1 MNVIPDSPE
10 RLSRDT
16 RPQPAWREPRRARP
30 PDPPQPAWR
39 GADPA
44 TPDQAARPAPP
55 AWLAG
60 RLQKGESLLWWGRP
74 RATWWFPAWP
84 ATTLVGLAF
93 LGFTFGVPF
102 AKGEAP
108 SFETGQ
114 IVIALFGL
122 ALLLAPLWN
131 FLGLRT
137 VVYAVTDLR
146 AIRGSRLLALSVWG
160 SSIDNRFLRP
170 WLSTDAQGRKNVLF
184 TKVQINNASRSS
196 PHIRYRPD
204 GFHHLSPA
212 DADAALAA
220 LRVCYAHTEDLRRL
234 NRKTEGPRSGS
245 WQTEEY
251 VEFPRARV
259 PKGAKSTFGI

>member
-1 MNVIPDSPE
+1 MNPTTEHTEHTEAAAPC
-10 RLSRDT
+10 
-16 RPQPAWREPRRARP
+16 
-30 PDPPQPAWR
+30 
-39 GADPA
+39 
-44 TPDQAARPAPP
+44 QAAPP
-55 AWLAG
+55 VWLAG
-60 RLQKGESLLWWGRP
+60 RLQKGERLLWWGRP

-84 ATTLVGLAF
+84 VTTLVGLAF
-93 LGFTFGVPF
+93 LGGTVGVPL
-102 AKGEAP
+102 AKGEPLVLGGDNAV
-108 SFETGQ
+108 FA
-114 IVIALFGL
+114 ILVLVGL

-131 FLGLRT
+131 FLGLRA

-146 AIRGSRLLALSVWG
+146 AIRGSRLLSLSVWG
-160 SSIDNRFLRP
+160 SSTDNRFLRP

-251 VEFPRARV
+251 VEFPRDRV
-259 PKGAKSTFGI
+259 TKGAKSTFGI

>member
-1 MNVIPDSPE
+1 MNVRVLEMPLDFGA
-10 RLSRDT
+10 SRHGSDMGPSAM
-16 RPQPAWREPRRARP
+16 R
-30 PDPPQPAWR
+30 
-39 GADPA
+39 
-44 TPDQAARPAPP
+44 
-55 AWLAG
+55 LAG
-60 RLQKGESLLWWGRP
+60 LRGRIESLGHHVARYGAPVEILPQECEEPGNP
-74 RATWWFPAWP
+74 KAKYLEPIVRACEALAREVADAAAAGDFP
-84 ATTLVGLAF
+84 LVLGGDNAVFAILA
-93 LGFTFGVPF
+93 LV
-102 AKGEAP
+102 
-108 SFETGQ
+108 
-114 IVIALFGL
+114 GL

-131 FLGLRT
+131 FLGLRA

-146 AIRGSRLLALSVWG
+146 AIRGSRLLSLSVWG
-160 SSIDNRFLRP
+160 SSTDNRFLRP

-251 VEFPRARV
+251 VEFPRDRV